1 MEMYMSENFQLT
13 AVVRERAGKGNARA
27 TRKEG
32 RIPAVIY
39 GDNKS
44 PVMVSL
50 DTIPLIKA
58 LHTGQFFTHLCEVNV
73 DGQKHTVL
81 ARDVQMHPV
90 KDHPEHVD
98 FLRVGA
104 KTQVTVEV
112 PVHFINQDKSSAIR
126 KGGVLNLVLHTLS
139 IRARAD
145 KIPTEIEFDLSSIED
160 FGTVIKVSDL
170 KLPTGSTAAIED
182 DSTVASIA
190 APSSS
195 EETTEAAPAEEA
207 KK

>member
-1 MEMYMSENFQLT
+1 MEMYMSGNFQLT

-50 DTIPLIKA
+50 DTLPLVKA
-58 LHTGQFFTHLCEVNV
+58 LHTGQFFTQLCEVNV

-104 KTQVTVEV
+104 KTLVTVDV
-112 PVHFINQDKSSAIR
+112 PVHFLNQDKSPAIR
-126 KGGVLNLVLHTLS
+126 KGGVLNVVLHTLS
-139 IRARAD
+139 VRARAD
-145 KIPTEIEFDLSSIED
+145 KIPTEVEFDLSALSD
-160 FGTVIKVSDL
+160 FGAVVKVSDL
-170 KLPTGSTAAIED
+170 KLPSGSVAALED
-182 DSTVASIA
+182 DATVASIA
-190 APSSS
+190 APSA
-195 EETTEAAPAEEA
+195 EAETEAAPAEEA